1 MAHTRGVGSGD
12 QAVILDTHAWI
23 FYATGARLAKR
34 GLQRIERARRS
45 GRLQIAAVSLWEVAL
60 LARERKLRFVQ
71 PAGEWFRDALVQTEV
86 SVAALD
92 VEIAIGA
99 ARLVH
104 LLRDPADCQ
113 IAGTALCAGVPLG
126 TRDARLLENAD
137 ALGLDV
143 VEV

>member
-1 MAHTRGVGSGD
+1 M
-12 QAVILDTHAWI
+12 ILDTHAWV

-34 GLQRIERARRS
+34 GLQRIEKARRS
-45 GRLQIAAVSLWEVAL
+45 GRLRIAAVTLWEVAL
-60 LARERKLRFVQ
+60 LAQERKIRFMR
-71 PAGEWFRDALVQTEV
+71 PPGEWFREALARTEV
-86 SVAALD
+86 TVVALD
-92 VEIAIGA
+92 AEIAIDA

-126 TRDARLLENAD
+126 TRDAGLLDNAD
-137 ALGLDV
+137 ALGLEV

>member
-1 MAHTRGVGSGD
+1 M
-12 QAVILDTHAWI
+12 ILDTHVWV

-34 GLQRIERARRS
+34 GLQRIEKARRA
-45 GRLQIAAVSLWEVAL
+45 GRLQIAAVTLWEVAL
-60 LARERKLRFVQ
+60 LAQERRIRFVQ
-71 PAGEWFRDALVQTEV
+71 PPGEWFRDALARTEV
-86 SVAALD
+86 TVAALD
-92 VEIAIGA
+92 AEIAVEA

-113 IAGTALCAGVPLG
+113 IAGTALRSGVPLG
-126 TRDARLLENAD
+126 TRDARLLENAN

>member
-1 MAHTRGVGSGD
+1 M
-12 QAVILDTHAWI
+12 ILDTHAWV

-34 GLQRIERARRS
+34 GLQRIEKARRS
-45 GRLQIAAVSLWEVAL
+45 GRLRIAAVTLWEVAL
-60 LARERKLRFVQ
+60 LAQERKIRFMQ
-71 PAGEWFRDALVQTEV
+71 PPGEWFRDALARTEV
-86 SVAALD
+86 TVVALD
-92 VEIAIGA
+92 ADIAIDA

-113 IAGTALCAGVPLG
+113 IAGTALRAGVPLA
-126 TRDARLLENAD
+126 TRDARLLDNAD

>member
-1 MAHTRGVGSGD
+1 M
-12 QAVILDTHAWI
+12 ILDTHAWV

-45 GRLQIAAVSLWEVAL
+45 GRLQIAAVTLWEVAL
-60 LARERKLRFVQ
+60 LAQERRVRFVQ
-71 PAGEWFRDALVQTEV
+71 PLGEWFRDALAQTEV
-86 SVAALD
+86 MVAALD
-92 VEIAIGA
+92 SAIAIDA

-113 IAGTALCAGVPLG
+113 IAGTALRAGVPLA
-126 TRDARLLENAD
+126 TRDARLLENAA